1 MNLVYIISIML
12 ISILCRTAMEHTIIQ
27 NRNKLDRLHTKN
39 VSQKKKKKKLIN
51 YGQNIEVQLRIRS
64 KIDQSQKNN
73 ELITLNE

>member
-39 VSQKKKKKKLIN
+39 VSQKKK
-51 YGQNIEVQLRIRS
+51 R
-64 KIDQSQKNN
+64 KN
-73 ELITLNE
+73 